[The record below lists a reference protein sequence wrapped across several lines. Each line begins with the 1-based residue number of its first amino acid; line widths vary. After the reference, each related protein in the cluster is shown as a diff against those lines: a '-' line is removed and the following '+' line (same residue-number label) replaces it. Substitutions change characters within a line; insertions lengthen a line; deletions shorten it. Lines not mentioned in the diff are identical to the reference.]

1 MSESFEIASARGG
14 YKVEIARGLFK
25 GALGDSNAIV
35 ICDDRFE
42 PQARAA
48 GARFVSL
55 KAGESTKSLDAMSG
69 VIERL
74 RDMGANRKTHL
85 IAVGGGVVQD
95 VATFV
100 AGVYMR
106 GLSWTYLPTTL
117 LGMADSCI
125 GGKSSI
131 NVGKYKNLVGSF
143 HPPVAVLVDPEF
155 LEGLPPLQRA
165 AGLCEAGK
173 ICFVRGPAP
182 FAAYLDA
189 APSTETS
196 IAGFQRILVLSLR
209 TKKWFIEIDEF
220 DQAERQMLNFGHTF
234 GHALEGASNFGISH
248 GLAVG
253 LGMVAAIHFGRAS
266 GFDYARSPH
275 VAALRAHVG
284 DLLEA
289 APELGAL
296 LAGVSVAEAM
306 RCFESDKKHETDRYA
321 VIVPNGQG
329 IVERLMLPKGPEIRD
344 RVEYALTATIQEFI

>member
-14 YKVEIARGLFK
+14 YKVEIAEGLFK
-25 GALGDSNAIV
+25 RALADPQAIL

-48 GARFVSL
+48 GVRFVSL
-55 KAGESTKSLDAMSG
+55 RADELTKSLDAISG

-85 IAVGGGVVQD
+85 VAVGGGVVQD

-131 NVGKYKNLVGSF
+131 NVGKYKNIVGSF
-143 HPPVAVLVDPEF
+143 HPPVAVLVDPDF
-155 LEGLPPLQRA
+155 LEGLPPRQRA

-173 ICFVRGPAP
+173 ICFVRGPES
-182 FAAYLDA
+182 FAAYLDE
-189 APSTETS
+189 APSTRTS

-209 TKKWFIEIDEF
+209 AKKWFIEIDEF
-220 DQAERQMLNFGHTF
+220 DQAERQLLNFGHTF

-253 LGMVAAIHFGRAS
+253 LGMAAAIHFGRAS
-266 GFDYARSPH
+266 GLDYTRSPH
-275 VAALRAHVG
+275 VSALRTHIG

-289 APELGAL
+289 APEMSAV
-296 LAGVSVAEAM
+296 LADVSIPEAM
-306 RCFESDKKHETDRYA
+306 RHFESDKKHDTERYA
-321 VIVPNGQG
+321 VIVPNSQG
-329 IVERLMLPKGPEIRD
+329 IVERMMLPKGHEMRD
-344 RVEYALTATIQEFI
+344 RVEHALTATIHEFT